1 MFLINSRL
9 SLFTEARQG
18 SIWQADFTLRAPL
31 IPKIR
36 GQVVEFLNEGYLVHL
51 GTFTPAHLCRFA
63 VRTLYLH
70 NYEAFLVSVG
80 SIESSLTNLGISS
93 VP

>member
-31 IPKIR
+31 IPKLR

-63 VRTLYLH
+63 VRAPYALDID
-70 NYEAFLVSVG
+70 AFLAGMDST
-80 SIESSLTNLGISS
+80 ESL
-93 VP
+93 

>member
-31 IPKIR
+31 IPKLR

-63 VRTLYLH
+63 VRAPL
-70 NYEAFLVSVG
+70 FLVTRLF
-80 SIESSLTNLGISS
+80 LTA
-93 VP
+93 